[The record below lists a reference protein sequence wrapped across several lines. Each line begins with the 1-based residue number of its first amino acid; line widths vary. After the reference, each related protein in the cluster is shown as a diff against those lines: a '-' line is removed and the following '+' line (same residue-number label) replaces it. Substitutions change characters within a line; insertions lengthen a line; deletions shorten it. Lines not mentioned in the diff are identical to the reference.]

1 VGASIAAEGNLMQA
15 GAVIDMGIETFDW
28 TRAIRAGEIM
38 AVENARRDAN
48 LGVEHVMWELL
59 REAADV
65 SQRAYSGLPRL
76 GYPEK
81 SAMPDAPPEVTTWQ
95 MMAAY
100 LRGEVEEMPTDT
112 STKPRPSMEQV
123 SRSEA
128 VLDVWHWHALKR
140 KGQGSRIKHAVY
152 LKACG
157 VPDRKV
163 RAVTGMTRQ
172 AIHAAKV
179 EAMQDMW
186 EFIRPHTIR

>member
-1 VGASIAAEGNLMQA
+1 MTE
-15 GAVIDMGIETFDW
+15 AVLTKAKFDW
-28 TRAIRAGEIM
+28 KRAIRAGEEM
-38 AVENARRDAN
+38 AVENARRDVK

-59 REAADV
+59 RDAAGV
-65 SQRAYSGLPRL
+65 SQRAYSGPPRL
-76 GYPEK
+76 GYPAK
-81 SAMPDAPPEVTTWQ
+81 SAMPEGPAEITPWQ

-100 LRGEVEEMPTDT
+100 LRGEVEEMPAEDAAP
-112 STKPRPSMEQV
+112 PRPSMEQV
-123 SRSEA
+123 SRAEA

-140 KGQGSRIKHAVY
+140 KGEKSRIKRAVY

-179 EAMQDMW
+179 EAMRDMW
-186 EFIRPHTIR
+186 DAIRPHTAL